1 MTGREVGFWRI
12 LIASLVMAIGPLACS
27 RTMPR
32 APEGFPDGDIIFE
45 PSTSWSD
52 QSKETLG
59 FIKPDG
65 SALTYLAVRIP
76 NEWGGEGSP
85 IFPLITAD
93 GSVIA
98 FRTLSGPR
106 HAGKLILWP
115 ANGTARE
122 CDVGLGF
129 ERPAPTFEKGK
140 LTIDT
145 VDSGGRVVVFD
156 LAECLAGRT
165 PSLTTI
171 VSASSPNYVY
181 YGAVTPRGDLVAY
194 VQWEADRK
202 TYTTTV
208 RPVEG
213 GSQRE
218 LAEGIAPAWSPDG
231 QTIAYTWVDGIYL
244 IKLDGTGGKRI
255 VDYTS
260 PDVGGQPIFN
270 DWWPPLPSWSPDGQ
284 WLVYHKCIL
293 PVGPT
298 TDCGSS
304 IDDYAIF
311 KVNVETGEEIKILDG
326 GLNPYWR
333 WKLQSQ

>member
-1 MTGREVGFWRI
+1 MSLREMRI
-12 LIASLVMAIGPLACS
+12 QGGLLSLLAMGLALLACS
-27 RTMPR
+27 RSMPR
-32 APEGFPDGDIIFE
+32 APKAFPDADIVFE
-45 PSTSWSD
+45 TSTSWN
-52 QSKETLG
+52 ERPNGTLG
-59 FIKPDG
+59 FIKPDS
-65 SALTYLAVRIP
+65 SALTYLTVRIP
-76 NEWGGEGSP
+76 NEWGGQGSP

-115 ANGTARE
+115 ANGEALE

-129 ERPAPTFEKGK
+129 ERPAPTFGEGK

-145 VDSGGRVVVFD
+145 VDGGGQVVVFD

-171 VSASSPNYVY
+171 VSASGPNYIY
-181 YGAVTPRGDLVAY
+181 YGAVSPAGDLVAY
-194 VQWEADRK
+194 VQWEADRE
-202 TYTTTV
+202 TYTITV

-213 GSQRE
+213 GPQRE

-231 QTIAYTWVDGIYL
+231 ETIAYTWVDGIYL
-244 IKLDGTGGKRI
+244 TDPNGTDERKI

-293 PVGPT
+293 PPGPR

-304 IDDYAIF
+304 SEDYAIF

-333 WKLQSQ
+333 WKPEQP